1 MKTKQSLISNFRLFR
16 QCLLLGFFLTPVMAV
31 GQAFDFEEMLEAAS
45 QGDAIAQYNL
55 LGIMYQN
62 GEGVPEDDTEAV
74 KWYRLVAD
82 SNVIAQ
88 NNLGVMYYRGQG
100 VPVNYVTAYAWWNI
114 AAASGHEDA
123 SDNRAIV
130 EEQMTSAQIAE
141 AQKLSTKIF
150 DRIQQGN

>member
-1 MKTKQSLISNFRLFR
+1 
-16 QCLLLGFFLTPVMAV
+16 
-31 GQAFDFEEMLEAAS
+31 MLEAAS

-114 AAASGHEDA
+114 ASASGNESA
-123 SDNRAIV
+123 SGNRAIV
-130 EEQMTSAQIAE
+130 EGQMTSAQIAK

-150 DRIQQGN
+150 DRVQQGN

>member
-16 QCLLLGFFLTPVMAV
+16 QCLLLGFFLTPVTAV
-31 GQAFDFEEMLEAAS
+31 GQAPDFEEMPEAAD
-45 QGDAIAQYNL
+45 QGDAIAQYN

-82 SNVIAQ
+82 KGYVIAQ

-114 AAASGHEDA
+114 ASASGNESA
-123 SDNRAIV
+123 SGNRAIV